1 MNEEELE
8 QKSIEYE
15 LKVCG
20 VNANQK
26 LRQAYMDGFRD
37 CLKEW
42 HKNYLSCSSLYCS
55 SFFADVSF
63 KGELGNMTKEQTK

>member
-1 MNEEELE
+1 MNDEELE

-37 CLKEW
+37 CLGVK
-42 HKNYLSCSSLYCS
+42 ST
-55 SFFADVSF
+55 AP
-63 KGELGNMTKEQTK
+63 GNGG